1 MNPDGF
7 LADLERKP
15 TVLSRLADRLEADDP
30 WRAVPVELGVDVD
43 RVVLLGM
50 GSSTY
55 ASEVVAGRLRRR
67 GVFATA
73 ELASSL
79 DLPDPHPRTLV
90 VAVSASGSSS
100 ETLAAA
106 RRYAGV
112 SPLVG
117 LVNVE
122 GSPLASL
129 CDATVD
135 LAAEPEVGG
144 VASRSFQHTLV
155 LLLALLERS
164 GDPWAAAAAGPGDP
178 ARQEPGS
185 LVTTVRRAAEASAD
199 LLDRRDQWLSD
210 ITGALDGPDG
220 TYVVAPA
227 HRFSSAAQSALM
239 LREGPRRRA
248 VGCETGDWSH
258 VDVYLTKTLDY
269 RMLLLPGSPF
279 EAELLRWTDE
289 RGSTVVVA
297 GPSPRPVGDG
307 VALELRYQHDTD
319 DDVRLLTEVLVVELV
334 AQRLWALATP

>member
-15 TVLSRLADRLEADDP
+15 EVLSRLADHLAADDP
-30 WRAVPVELGVDVD
+30 WNAVPVDLAHDVD
-43 RVVLLGM
+43 QVLLLGM

-55 ASEVVAGRLRRR
+55 AASVVAARLRRR
-67 GVFATA
+67 GVFAAA

-79 DLPDPHPRTLV
+79 DLPDPHPRMLV
-90 VAVSASGSSS
+90 VAVSASGASA

-117 LVNVE
+117 LVNVA
-122 GSPLASL
+122 GSPLSAL

-135 LAAEPEVGG
+135 LAAEVETGG

-155 LLLALLERS
+155 LLLALLDRADGGGE
-164 GDPWAAAAAGPGDP
+164 AAA
-178 ARQEPGS
+178 PGS
-185 LVTTVRRAAEASAD
+185 SALLTTTVRRAAEASAD
-199 LLDRRDQWLSD
+199 LLDRRDEWLPRVTESLA
-210 ITGALDGPDG
+210 GADG

-248 VGCETGDWSH
+248 VACETGDWSH

-269 RMLLLPGSPF
+269 RMLLLPGSPG
-279 EAELLRWTDE
+279 EDELLRWTGE

-297 GPSPRPVGDG
+297 GPSPRPVGEG
-307 VALELRYQHDTD
+307 VALEVRYRHDTD
-319 DDVRLLTEVLVVELV
+319 DEVRLLAEVLVAELV
-334 AQRLWALATP
+334 AHRLWAGAGS